1 MYSDGLLKVFKSSK
15 IEIGD
20 KIRIE
25 SKEFGVEGELMP
37 KTEVSAEDIIIIKLD
52 SGYNIGMV
60 YGKGVS
66 LKKIAQGKETIVFPK
81 AGVVVSRLLPK
92 VSVIYTGG
100 TIGSKID
107 YITGGAHTLIDPS
120 ELLYEVPELAEIA
133 SITMRHLFS
142 IWSEDMTYMEWQ
154 AIAKQVKSEI
164 ENGAHGVVIT
174 MGTDTMHYT
183 AAALSFM
190 LDKLNAPVVITG
202 AQRSSDRGSSDA
214 FFNLSCAVQ
223 IAARSDIAEVGIC
236 MHASSSDDRCAFIR
250 GTRARKMHTSR
261 RDAFRA
267 INDRPIAYVDRKLN
281 ISYNND
287 YNKAIGEFGRGMG
300 AKPGFE
306 PKVAL
311 IKSFPNSDPELIDFY
326 VKKGYKG
333 IIIEGTGLGN
343 LPGARTHEGLSWLG
357 KLDSAIKKG
366 VVVGLV
372 SQCIYGRVSRNVYSR
387 MREISA
393 LGVIYCEDMTA
404 ETAYIKLGW
413 LLGNYSIEESKRLL
427 DKSIAGEIKE
437 RSNYDE
443 FLL

>member
-1 MYSDGLLKVFKSSK
+1 MYSDELLKIFKNSK

-20 KIRIE
+20 RIKVE
-25 SKEFGVEGELMP
+25 SKEYSVEGELMP

-52 SGYNIGMV
+52 SGYNIGMA
-60 YGKGVS
+60 YSKGVS
-66 LKKIAQGKETIVFPK
+66 FKKVAQGKKGITFPK
-81 AGVVVSRLLPK
+81 ADVVVSKSLPK
-92 VSVIYTGG
+92 VSIIYTGG

-120 ELLYEVPELAEIA
+120 ELLYEVPELAGIA
-133 SITMRHLFS
+133 SVTMRHLFS

-164 ENGAHGVVIT
+164 EKGAHGVVIT
-174 MGTDTMHYT
+174 MGTDTMHYA

-190 LDKLNAPVVITG
+190 LDRLNSPVVITG

-287 YNKAIGEFGRGMG
+287 YNKVVEEFGKGVD
-300 AKPGFE
+300 AKTGFE

-326 VKKGYKG
+326 VKKGYRG
-333 IIIEGTGLGN
+333 IIVEGTGLGN
-343 LPGARTHEGLSWLG
+343 LPGAKTHEAPIMAWQAGRRDKEGRCGRAGIAVHIREGEQERVQQDARDKRAWRHILRGHDRGSGIRKAWLAAWQ
-357 KLDSAIKKG
+357 L
-366 VVVGLV
+366 
-372 SQCIYGRVSRNVYSR
+372 Q
-387 MREISA
+387 
-393 LGVIYCEDMTA
+393 T
-404 ETAYIKLGW
+404 
-413 LLGNYSIEESKRLL
+413 
-427 DKSIAGEIKE
+427 
-437 RSNYDE
+437 
-443 FLL
+443 